1 MLATDTW
8 AIAPEE
14 ITICRRPDGSEWEL
28 GSGAYGRVFRCTWC
42 EQAVAVKKVRG
53 AQRWDV
59 RNRVSVA
66 VKYCLGPGRV

>member
-28 GSGAYGRVFRCTWC
+28 GSGAYGRVFRCMWC
-42 EQAVAVKKVRG
+42 EQAVAVKKARG
-53 AQRWDV
+53 APPWLP
-59 RNRVSVA
+59 RV
-66 VKYCLGPGRV
+66 